1 MRRRNGRRRQ
11 GDGADQD
18 QRTEHADDAHQGG
31 RQVADR
37 EVRLPDHLA
46 RDLRASS
53 TQKLILALTE
63 VDIAAAIEQ
72 FGCRYEDIL
81 AVGACVTIGEYLKK

>member
-18 QRTEHADDAHQGG
+18 QRAEHADDAHQGG

-37 EVRLPDHLA
+37 EVRLSDHLA
-46 RDLRASS
+46 RDLRVTTIKVAKGDAERVKEMIGDSNF
-53 TQKLILALTE
+53 AFE
-63 VDIAAAIEQ
+63 EIE
-72 FGCRYEDIL
+72 
-81 AVGACVTIGEYLKK
+81 

>member
-1 MRRRNGRRRQ
+1 M
-11 GDGADQD
+11 
-18 QRTEHADDAHQGG
+18 
-31 RQVADR
+31 ADR
-37 EVRLPDHLA
+37 EVRLSDHLV
-46 RDLRASS
+46 RNLRVSS
-53 TQKLILALTE
+53 TQELILALTE